1 MTDYSDRRKEYRK
14 IVMAFTPVYN
24 LKTGKLLGYLRNLTL
39 KGAQVNGE
47 LKLEVDTDITLSIE
61 VPEKLQSLDGKR
73 LNIDAHVARCV
84 ETPESP
90 NSYEIGFEF
99 INIKQEQSEQIE
111 KILERFHF
119 RHKLY

>member
-14 IVMAFTPVYN
+14 VVMAFTPVYN
-24 LKTGKLLGYLRNLTL
+24 LNTGKLLGYLRNLTL

-47 LKLEVDTDITLSIE
+47 LKLEVDTNITLSIE
-61 VPEKLQSLDGKR
+61 VPENIQSLNGKR
-73 LNIDAHVARCV
+73 LNIDAHVARCE
-84 ETPESP
+84 ETPENP

-99 INIKQEQSEQIE
+99 INIKPGQSEQIE